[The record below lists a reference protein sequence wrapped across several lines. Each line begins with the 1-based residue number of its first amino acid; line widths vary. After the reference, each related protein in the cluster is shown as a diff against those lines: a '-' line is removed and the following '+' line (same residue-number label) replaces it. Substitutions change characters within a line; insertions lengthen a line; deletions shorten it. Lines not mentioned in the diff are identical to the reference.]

1 MKVLACDVDWVLS
14 GADPVCPGTLQNIQ
28 ADQIPAGMTT
38 EDATELA
45 AWYARGLL
53 FYPEPWT
60 PEQYIERVEGVRAEA
75 VHKIAASILKNGSMG
90 VACVGPYT
98 DKDFKK
104 MLQKAFV

>member
-45 AWYARGLL
+45 YQSMGLFAIVFGLL
-53 FYPEPWT
+53 
-60 PEQYIERVEGVRAEA
+60 A
-75 VHKIAASILKNGSMG
+75 LK
-90 VACVGPYT
+90 
-98 DKDFKK
+98 
-104 MLQKAFV
+104 KALK